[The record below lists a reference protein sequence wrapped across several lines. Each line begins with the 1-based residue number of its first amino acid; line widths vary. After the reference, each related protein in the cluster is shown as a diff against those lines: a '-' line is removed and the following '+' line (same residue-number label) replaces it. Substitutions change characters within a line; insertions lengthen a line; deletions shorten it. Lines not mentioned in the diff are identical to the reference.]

1 MKRSEMRIEVET
13 EREDGLDMPRA
24 LRLDGRRVAVA
35 EILDQWFG
43 EDYRYCK
50 LRGEDGAIY
59 ILRVIEHR
67 AAWELTMFARATDG
81 RRSGH

>member
-1 MKRSEMRIEVET
+1 MQIDVET
-13 EREDGLDMPRA
+13 EREGGLDMPRA

-50 LRGEDGAIY
+50 LRGDDGAVY
-59 ILRVIEHR
+59 ILRVVDDR
-67 AAWELTMFARATDG
+67 ATWELTMFARAADG
-81 RRSGH
+81 

>member
-1 MKRSEMRIEVET
+1 
-13 EREDGLDMPRA
+13 MPRA

-50 LRGEDGAIY
+50 LSGDDGAVY
-59 ILRVIEHR
+59 ILRVAENR
-67 AAWELTMFARATDG
+67 AAWELTMF
-81 RRSGH
+81 RRG